1 MICRLSRSSCIST
14 IWESEG
20 SWWRGALFE
29 RGACLILWPRVWA
42 LIRGRALTRAC
53 ALIWGNAICTIWE
66 KRAEEIFWATSLMI
80 PSLKADKVQT
90 CSKEFSL
97 ASLPFRRMSS
107 KIAFFTSWKN
117 ERKTPF
123 SGKICSFVS
132 CSRHSG
138 SSWFVWKFVLNC
150 ITICALPARIGIFLN
165 PQLFLS
171 QFKNFHVQTYP
182 DSNRIC
188 PSIRIQHVS
197 GLTLVPRTPLGMI
210 LPSEHASY

>member
-1 MICRLSRSSCIST
+1 MYVFKISFNLVSSRSSSSMICRLTRSSCIST

-20 SWWRGALFE
+20 SWGEGTLFE
-29 RGACLILWPRVWA
+29 RGACLMILWPRGWA
-42 LIRGRALTRAC
+42 LNRGRALIRAC
-53 ALIWGNAICTIWE
+53 ALIRKNGICIIWE
-66 KRAEEIFWATSLMI
+66 KWAEELFWATSVMI
-80 PSLKADKVQT
+80 PSLKGDKVQT

-97 ASLPFRRMSS
+97 ASLPFRRISS

-132 CSRHSG
+132 CSRHSR
-138 SSWFVWKFVLNC
+138 SS
-150 ITICALPARIGIFLN
+150 IGILLS

-171 QFKNFHVQTYP
+171 QFKNFHVHTYP

-188 PSIRIQHVS
+188 PSTRIRHVF
-197 GLTLVPRTPLGMI
+197 GLTLVPRTPLGI
-210 LPSEHASY
+210 LPTEHAS